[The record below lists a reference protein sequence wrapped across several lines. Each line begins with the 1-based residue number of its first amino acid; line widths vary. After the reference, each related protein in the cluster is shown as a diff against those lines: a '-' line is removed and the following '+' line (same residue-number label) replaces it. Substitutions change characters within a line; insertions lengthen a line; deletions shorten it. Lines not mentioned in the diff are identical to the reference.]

1 MKIVITGRGTSGSFQ
16 IRGAQLGA
24 AIGARVER
32 NAMRFDGADV
42 IVIVKRC
49 ERPTL
54 DAAHASGK
62 PVIWDV
68 VDAWPQ
74 PEGNAWT
81 QEQAME
87 WLRRDIKKMRPAG
100 IVAATDR
107 MRQDIEAIVGDKV
120 PVLTLPHHARPGIE
134 PNPIRAEIKTIGYE
148 GGHQYLGR
156 WQGWLQAEAQAI
168 GAQFVINPRRLADL
182 DVVVAVRDCSGYP
195 AKAWK
200 SNVKLANAQGSGTPV
215 ILSRECGYLETM
227 AGCERWVSGRDEL
240 RLALAGMLPHATRVG
255 IHQCLLPA
263 APSLDKIAK
272 DYLAWMSRFTSADA

>member
-1 MKIVITGRGTSGSFQ
+1 MKVVITGRGTSGSFQ
-16 IRGAQLGA
+16 IRGVQLGA

-32 NAMRFDGADV
+32 SATNFKDADV

-49 ERPTL
+49 DRPTL

-62 PVIWDV
+62 PIVWDI

-81 QEQAME
+81 LEQAMD
-87 WLRRDIKKMRPAG
+87 WLRRDLKKVRPHAV
-100 IVAATDR
+100 VAATDR
-107 MRQDIEAIVGDKV
+107 MRKDVESVFAG

-215 ILSRECGYLETM
+215 ILNRESGYMETM

-240 RLALAGMLPHATRVG
+240 RLALLDLQPHATRVG

-263 APSLDKIAK
+263 APTLQQVAK
-272 DYLAWMSRFTSADA
+272 DYIAWMSRFTSAGA